1 MNQLEVMTFVMTP
14 ASHPVEWERAWGE
27 LAQLNGGDP
36 VGECPVTGEA
46 WQYICTSHT
55 EDGWMHYFRHR
66 RHPVTQ
72 TRESVLIPCS
82 PDCLPTATRHL

>member
-1 MNQLEVMTFVMTP
+1 MNQLKVMTFLMT
-14 ASHPVEWERAWGE
+14 AESHSTEWERAWGE

-36 VGECPVTGEA
+36 VGLCFETGEQ

-66 RHPVTQ
+66 RHPQ
-72 TRESVLIPCS
+72 SQRRESVLIPCS
-82 PDCLPTATRHL
+82 PECVPKVT